1 MSTNLNHI
9 VLVDDNETTSFLNNR
24 LLGRLA
30 VADHV
35 STFSRADE
43 AFEQLWGDNP
53 AESSVP
59 APDLVFVDLKMPG
72 VSGFE
77 FLELYN
83 ALPQPVQDKTVMAV
97 LTTSMHGAD
106 TAPSRVASRGGCHG
120 WNKFQHST
128 ALRAS
133 HSVLLW
139 WCSHHSPTSN
149 VIQFGLE
156 ARSTDR

>member
-1 MSTNLNHI
+1 MSANLNHI

-30 VADHV
+30 VANQV

-43 AFEQLWGDNP
+43 AFEQLWGEQAGDGQK
-53 AESSVP
+53 
-59 APDLVFVDLKMPG
+59 PDLVFVDLKMPG

-83 ALPQPVQDKTVMAV
+83 ALPQPVQEQTVMAV

-106 TAPSRVASRGGCHG
+106 TARVAQYPNVEYLTKPLTEEKMR
-120 WNKFQHST
+120 K
-128 ALRAS
+128 
-133 HSVLLW
+133 LLEKRFM
-139 WCSHHSPTSN
+139 N
-149 VIQFGLE
+149 N
-156 ARSTDR
+156 

>member
-1 MSTNLNHI
+1 MSANLNHI

-43 AFEQLWGDNP
+43 AFEQLWGDTAADRQP
-53 AESSVP
+53 VP

-83 ALPQPVQDKTVMAV
+83 ALPQPVQDQTVMAV

-106 TAPSRVASRGGCHG
+106 TARVAQYPNVEYLTKPLTEEKMR
-120 WNKFQHST
+120 KLLEKRFQ
-128 ALRAS
+128 
-133 HSVLLW
+133 
-139 WCSHHSPTSN
+139 
-149 VIQFGLE
+149 
-156 ARSTDR
+156 

>member
-1 MSTNLNHI
+1 MSKKLRNV

-43 AFEQLWGDNP
+43 AFEQLWGS
-53 AESSVP
+53 AKGGSSAP

-83 ALPQPVQDKTVMAV
+83 ALPKPVQDKTVMAV

-106 TAPSRVASRGGCHG
+106 TARVAKYP
-120 WNKFQHST
+120 NVEYLTKPLT
-128 ALRAS
+128 EEKMLK
-133 HSVLLW
+133 LLEKRF
-139 WCSHHSPTSN
+139 H
-149 VIQFGLE
+149 
-156 ARSTDR
+156 

>member
-43 AFEQLWGDNP
+43 AFEQLWGDNN

-59 APDLVFVDLKMPG
+59 APDLIFVDLKMPG

-83 ALPQPVQDKTVMAV
+83 ALPQPVQDQTVMAV

-106 TAPSRVASRGGCHG
+106 TARVAQYPNVEYLTKPLTEEKMR
-120 WNKFQHST
+120 KLLEKRFQ
-128 ALRAS
+128 
-133 HSVLLW
+133 
-139 WCSHHSPTSN
+139 
-149 VIQFGLE
+149 
-156 ARSTDR
+156 

>member
-1 MSTNLNHI
+1 MSANLNHI

-30 VADHV
+30 VADKV

-43 AFEQLWGDNP
+43 AFEKLWGDTT
-53 AESSVP
+53 SP

-72 VSGFE
+72 ISGFE

-83 ALPQPVQDKTVMAV
+83 ALPQLVQDKTVMAV

-106 TAPSRVASRGGCHG
+106 TARVAKYPNVEYLTKPLTEEKMR
-120 WNKFQHST
+120 K
-128 ALRAS
+128 
-133 HSVLLW
+133 LLEKR
-139 WCSHHSPTSN
+139 
-149 VIQFGLE
+149 F
-156 ARSTDR
+156 R

>member
-1 MSTNLNHI
+1 MAANLNHI

-43 AFEQLWGDNP
+43 AFEQLWGNSGGDG
-53 AESSVP
+53 AQV
-59 APDLVFVDLKMPG
+59 PDLVFVDLKMPG

-106 TAPSRVASRGGCHG
+106 TARVAKYPNVEYLTKPLTEEKMR
-120 WNKFQHST
+120 K
-128 ALRAS
+128 
-133 HSVLLW
+133 LLEKR
-139 WCSHHSPTSN
+139 
-149 VIQFGLE
+149 F
-156 ARSTDR
+156 

>member
-1 MSTNLNHI
+1 MSANLNHI

-30 VADHV
+30 VAERV
-35 STFSRADE
+35 STFARADE
-43 AFEQLWGDNP
+43 AFEQLWGDN
-53 AESSVP
+53 AGGSAAP

-83 ALPQPVQDKTVMAV
+83 ALPEPVQAQTVMAV

-106 TAPSRVASRGGCHG
+106 TARVAQYPNVEYLTKPLTEEKMR
-120 WNKFQHST
+120 KLLEKRFQ
-128 ALRAS
+128 
-133 HSVLLW
+133 
-139 WCSHHSPTSN
+139 
-149 VIQFGLE
+149 
-156 ARSTDR
+156 

>member
-1 MSTNLNHI
+1 MSANLNHI

-43 AFEQLWGDNP
+43 AFEQLWGDSTGG
-53 AESSVP
+53 AA

-106 TAPSRVASRGGCHG
+106 TARVAQYPNVEYLTKPLTEEKMR
-120 WNKFQHST
+120 KLLEKRFQ
-128 ALRAS
+128 
-133 HSVLLW
+133 
-139 WCSHHSPTSN
+139 
-149 VIQFGLE
+149 
-156 ARSTDR
+156 

>member
-1 MSTNLNHI
+1 MSANLNHI

-30 VADHV
+30 VAEHV
-35 STFSRADE
+35 STFARADE
-43 AFEQLWGDNP
+43 AFEQLWGEEC
-53 AESSVP
+53 AAA

-106 TAPSRVASRGGCHG
+106 TARVARYP
-120 WNKFQHST
+120 NVEYLTKPLT
-128 ALRAS
+128 EEKMRK
-133 HSVLLW
+133 LLEKR
-139 WCSHHSPTSN
+139 
-149 VIQFGLE
+149 F
-156 ARSTDR
+156 

>member
-1 MSTNLNHI
+1 MSTSLNHI

-30 VADHV
+30 VADQV

-43 AFEQLWGDNP
+43 AFEHLWGSAGKGNE
-53 AESSVP
+53 AP

-106 TAPSRVASRGGCHG
+106 TARVA
-120 WNKFQHST
+120 KFPNVEYLT
-128 ALRAS
+128 KPLTEEKMRK
-133 HSVLLW
+133 LLEKRF
-139 WCSHHSPTSN
+139 
-149 VIQFGLE
+149 Q
-156 ARSTDR
+156 